1 MSRRVYNFGPGPAML
16 PEAVMRR
23 AQEELL
29 DWNGSGKSVM
39 EIGHRT
45 PEFIELVDH
54 IDKTLREI
62 MAIPSS
68 YHVLFLAGGATHQYS
83 VIPMN
88 LLRGKGS
95 ADYINTGIWSA
106 KAIRAAERYAKI
118 NVVCSSADDHYQ
130 SIPDVDTWQQNAD
143 AAYCY
148 YTDNETIGGVEFH
161 SLPVST
167 TPLISDMTSSIL
179 SKQVNVNDFG
189 LIFASAQ
196 KNVGPA
202 GLTLVIV
209 NAALLD
215 EVLPETPDLLN
226 YRLQAK
232 YQSMLNTPP
241 TFNWYMAGL
250 VFDWIKQ
257 QGGVAAMEQLAI
269 RKSAMLYDYID
280 SSSLFV
286 NRIEASY
293 RSRMNVVFYLRQENK
308 LSHFLK
314 QAQANGLHALKGHKL
329 VGGCRASLYNSM
341 PVSGVEN
348 LVSFMREYERAQG

>member
-1 MSRRVYNFGPGPAML
+1 M
-16 PEAVMRR
+16 
-23 AQEELL
+23 
-29 DWNGSGKSVM
+29 
-39 EIGHRT
+39 
-45 PEFIELVDH
+45 
-54 IDKTLREI
+54 
-62 MAIPSS
+62 
-68 YHVLFLAGGATHQYS
+68 
-83 VIPMN
+83 
-88 LLRGKGS
+88 
-95 ADYINTGIWSA
+95 
-106 KAIRAAERYAKI
+106 
-118 NVVCSSADDHYQ
+118 
-130 SIPDVDTWQQNAD
+130 
-143 AAYCY
+143 
-148 YTDNETIGGVEFH
+148 
-161 SLPVST
+161 
-167 TPLISDMTSSIL
+167 
-179 SKQVNVNDFG
+179 NDFG